1 MAFISKGGEIS
12 KLVVK
17 KGKQKGF
24 ITKGG
29 EVSNLIRYIPTP
41 EVTTT
46 GYGQDVLSVA
56 AADMSAVLGVAK
68 ANINSVLGVE

>member
-29 EVSNLIRYIPTP
+29 EVSNLIRYI
-41 EVTTT
+41 
-46 GYGQDVLSVA
+46 LSTNT
-56 AADMSAVLGVAK
+56 L
-68 ANINSVLGVE
+68 N

>member
-41 EVTTT
+41 EVTT

-56 AADMSAVLGVAK
+56 AADMGAVLGVAK